1 MEGKHFQLAQNG
13 SASRPARHVAGFYY
27 KRRSAT
33 AAYHGLSTITSGIV
47 KVDIIIRNANNWAI
61 FLPTT
66 KWVSLGL
73 EIIIDG
79 MSPIAITYLTFG
91 IVLLL
96 AIIFDLGLMSKRD
109 STVSI
114 KKALIQTIFW
124 VGLAMAFFV
133 FIWLEDGHKTALEYF
148 SAYLMEWSL
157 SIDNIFVFILI
168 FSFFR
173 VKPVYYARVLLI
185 GIIMAIVLRVI
196 FITVGIVLVTRFHWL
211 LYVFGGILIYTGIT
225 MFFTNHED
233 EMDVEDNAV
242 YKFMKRLLPLT
253 SSDGEGRFRVSIDG
267 KRRYTTLFVVVVLLA
282 TTDIVFAVDSI
293 PAVFGITQ
301 DKLVIYTSNI
311 FAVLGLRSLFFLLRG
326 AVDKFGH
333 LQQGIAVVLVFVGVK
348 MLVEYLDIVIPVYVS
363 LLVIL
368 VCIAGGI
375 LYSLWSNKRKKGK
388 NGV

>member
-1 MEGKHFQLAQNG
+1 
-13 SASRPARHVAGFYY
+13 
-27 KRRSAT
+27 
-33 AAYHGLSTITSGIV
+33 
-47 KVDIIIRNANNWAI
+47 
-61 FLPTT
+61 
-66 KWVSLGL
+66 
-73 EIIIDG
+73 
-79 MSPIAITYLTFG
+79 MSPLAITYLTFG

-96 AIIFDLGLMSKRD
+96 AITFDLGLLSRRE
-109 STVSI
+109 STISI
-114 KKALIQTIFW
+114 KKALFQTVFW

-133 FIWLEDGHKTALEYF
+133 FLWFEDGHKTALEYF

-173 VKPVYYARVLLI
+173 VKPMYYARVLLI
-185 GIIMAIVLRVI
+185 GIMMAIILRII
-196 FITVGIVLVTRFHWL
+196 FITVGIALVTRFHWL
-211 LYVFGGILIYTGIT
+211 LYIFGAVLIYTGVT
-225 MFFTNHED
+225 MFVTNHEE
-233 EMDVEDNAV
+233 EMDVEDNRV
-242 YKFMKRLLPLT
+242 YLFLKRLLPLT
-253 SSDGEGRFRVSIDG
+253 NSDGEGRMRVWIDG
-267 KRRYTTLFVVVVLLA
+267 RRRFTTLFVVVVLLA

-301 DKLVIYTSNI
+301 EKIVIYTSNI

-333 LQQGIAVVLVFVGVK
+333 LQQGIAIVLVFVGVK
-348 MLVEYLDIVIPVYVS
+348 MLVEYFDVVIPVYVS

-375 LYSLWSNKRKKGK
+375 LYSLWSNKHNKPK